1 MLLTLNAACAA
12 PWLTSAPKG
21 RTRPLTI
28 LDLPV
33 YAKENLGLAGLSLPT
48 NLLAGFDRQRIEQLR
63 ERADKAGCAVLLI
76 YEPEPQAFADPTL
89 ADGAINR
96 MKRVVQAAH
105 VLGCNAAAVKVKAAD
120 SPAELDAAAKR
131 IRMVSEPAEKMDISL
146 LISPHTGLTSTPER
160 VTDLIKKVGGFRVGT
175 FPDFQAAAA
184 SKDPT
189 AYLRRITPYASSV
202 CASTVAFKEGTP
214 PVHTAYDL
222 NLMVQAVLSVGYDA
236 ALTIDYRGPGDS
248 TLGVTQTRDALLAA
262 LKLDEVGP
270 TDEELADLE
279 AELGEDDEEDEA
291 T

>member
-12 PWLTSAPKG
+12 PWLTTAPKG
-21 RTRPLTI
+21 RARPLTI
-28 LDLPV
+28 YDLPV
-33 YAKENLGLAGLSLPT
+33 FAKESLGLAGLSLPT
-48 NLLAGFDRQRIEQLR
+48 NLLAGFDKQQLEQLR
-63 ERADKAGCAVLLI
+63 ERADKSGCAVLLL

-89 ADGAINR
+89 ADAAIAR

-120 SPAELDAAAKR
+120 SPAELESAAKKLR
-131 IRMVSEPAEKMDISL
+131 AVSEPAEKMDISL
-146 LISPHTGLTSTPER
+146 LIAPHTGLTSTPER

-184 SKDPT
+184 AKDPT
-189 AYLRRITPYASSV
+189 AYLRRITPYASCV
-202 CASTVAFKEGTP
+202 CASTVAFKDGPT

-236 ALTIDYRGPGDS
+236 ALTIDYRGAGDV
-248 TLGVTQTRDALLAA
+248 TLGVTQTRDALMAA

-270 TDEELADLE
+270 SDEELADLE
-279 AELGEDDEEDEA
+279 AELGADDDAEEEP
-291 T
+291 